1 MSSGMYYMAVVAPE
15 EVNSKVKKFK
25 EFMKER
31 FGCTVALKSPAHITL
46 IPPFW
51 HDDTDEEKMKE
62 WLKEF
67 SKGKTEFPLELDG
80 FSSFP
85 PRVLFVKVKP
95 SDPLEKLKGQL
106 EEYLIDHSNLPVK
119 KETRSFHP
127 HITIANRD
135 LMKRDYLPAWEHFKN
150 MKYSANFT
158 VKDLSLLKHNGTN
171 WEIIYTAYLI

>member
-67 SKGKTEFPLELDG
+67 SKGKTEFTLELDG

-85 PRVLFVKVKP
+85 PRVLFVKVK
-95 SDPLEKLKGQL
+95 SSEPLESLKGQL

-135 LMKRDYLPAWEHFKN
+135 LMKRDYLPAWEHFRN

>member
-15 EVNSKVKKFK
+15 EVNGKVKKFK

-62 WLKEF
+62 WLNGF
-67 SKGKTEFPLELDG
+67 SKSKTEFPLELDG

-85 PRVLFVKVKP
+85 PRVLFVKVKS
-95 SDPLEKLKGQL
+95 SDALESLKGQL
-106 EEYLIDHSNLPVK
+106 EDYLIDHSNLPVK

-135 LMKRDYLPAWEHFKN
+135 LMKRDYLPAWEHFRN

-158 VKDLSLLKHNGTN
+158 VKNLSLLKHNGTN
-171 WEIIYTAYLI
+171 WEIIYTADLI